1 VPPNDPMVLVNGQMS
16 VAKTNVYRSLMDQPL
31 LVGNV
36 NATQVATDYCQNMIN
51 MQPARNQLDMA
62 RELNFASPVPAVG
75 NNLATFL
82 GARLSASFTNL
93 NCGNFG
99 FTNPVNVTLDGNGVA
114 TAVTY
119 NLNQQ
124 TPAQA
129 AQAPGPQQ
137 GQNPITHNRF
147 MRRHRHHSAGV

>member
-1 VPPNDPMVLVNGQMS
+1 
-16 VAKTNVYRSLMDQPL
+16 
-31 LVGNV
+31 
-36 NATQVATDYCQNMIN
+36 

-124 TPAQA
+124 A
-129 AQAPGPQQ
+129 ATANAGAAAGAGTGGDNQMG
-137 GQNPITHNRF
+137 HNRF
-147 MRRHRHHSAGV
+147 MRRHRHQNTAGM